1 MVTMRSDG
9 KNKKVFYQ
17 LAEFLGLPWGDETSN
32 GGDMDSVTAQVLN
45 DNWIF

>member
-32 GGDMDSVTAQVLN
+32 GDDMDSVTAQVLN